1 MTEKRATL
9 TDRDRYWLRQQE
21 LWAKSKLSA
30 KEYARKH
37 KLSIYA
43 FYQARKRLRAIG
55 ALDAA
60 PPRSPKAKSQPSG
73 GFARVEVPATREP
86 RYRVRLPNGAL
97 VEWEGA
103 SGADLAEVLGVVS
116 QLG

>member
-21 LWAKSKLSA
+21 SWEKSKLSA

-37 KLSIYA
+37 ELSIHA

-55 ALDAA
+55 ALAA
-60 PPRSPKAKSQPSG
+60 RTNWAPLFRS
-73 GFARVEVPATREP
+73 
-86 RYRVRLPNGAL
+86 
-97 VEWEGA
+97 
-103 SGADLAEVLGVVS
+103 GV
-116 QLG
+116 

>member
-1 MTEKRATL
+1 MAEKAATL

-21 LWAKSKLSA
+21 SWEKSDLSA

-37 KLSIYA
+37 QLSIHA

-60 PPRSPKAKSQPSG
+60 PPRSPKRSRGRVAGSPGLRCRPRG
-73 GFARVEVPATREP
+73 GPATACGCRT
-86 RYRVRLPNGAL
+86 VRWSNGTVLQGPNSPKFSAP
-97 VEWEGA
+97 
-103 SGADLAEVLGVVS
+103 
-116 QLG
+116 